1 MNRNVRIAALL
12 VARDAEHAQGYELKL
27 EVDGYSVSSVFSVA
41 AAREHVALA
50 RPQVVFV
57 ADSRVA
63 QQLVRLAQREPALA
77 EVPVIGL
84 TQGTGRAILLKPAL
98 MLEAS

>member
-1 MNRNVRIAALL
+1 MKRNVRIAALL
-12 VARDAEHAQGYELKL
+12 VARDAEHARGYELKL
-27 EVDGYSVSSVFSVA
+27 EIDGYSVTTVHSVT
-41 AAREHVALA
+41 AAREKLGVT

-57 ADSRVA
+57 ADPRLA
-63 QQLVRLAQREPALA
+63 QELVRLAQRQPELA
-77 EVPVIGL
+77 EVPVIAL